1 NQFIYQFGN
10 YILPFL
16 IIPFL
21 INKLSIAVYKDFVV
35 IQSLVLFF
43 AVLINYG
50 LDLFGVRYISNNVKH
65 LRKCKSFLYISIL
78 SRLCIFIFCSFF
90 LLVSLMAL
98 TKPDLLYWL
107 LCFFWMLSFVFQSN
121 WYLQGCGDF
130 KLITFYGLLP
140 KLIVYPFVFIL
151 VNNDNDAWV
160 YLFLCA
166 IANYASNILMMIH
179 IRRKLN
185 VVAFKRTNLLRNV
198 WIFLV
203 KGWYI
208 FLSQASVTLISY
220 ANIFF
225 LPLVLEPKSFVVFST
240 AERIVKVLSITT
252 TPILNVIFPHISSL
266 IENNKQRVFIMISRI
281 SLFSLIVFLLCYTLY
296 VFIGY
301 YLIQLIFPTISQEL
315 YSVLLLLLFNVFFVF
330 QNNLFGTQIGLNY
343 GKDKSFTKIIA
354 INGILNI
361 IAMPVFSKLYHLHG
375 TILTS
380 LCIQLSILICMYMLA
395 KKCGYKFKV

>member
-1 NQFIYQFGN
+1 
-10 YILPFL
+10 
-16 IIPFL
+16 
-21 INKLSIAVYKDFVV
+21 
-35 IQSLVLFF
+35 
-43 AVLINYG
+43 
-50 LDLFGVRYISNNVKH
+50 
-65 LRKCKSFLYISIL
+65 
-78 SRLCIFIFCSFF
+78 
-90 LLVSLMAL
+90 M
-98 TKPDLLYWL
+98 
-107 LCFFWMLSFVFQSN
+107 
-121 WYLQGCGDF
+121 
-130 KLITFYGLLP
+130 
-140 KLIVYPFVFIL
+140 
-151 VNNDNDAWV
+151 
-160 YLFLCA
+160 
-166 IANYASNILMMIH
+166 
-179 IRRKLN
+179 
-185 VVAFKRTNLLRNV
+185 
-198 WIFLV
+198 
-203 KGWYI
+203 
-208 FLSQASVTLISY
+208 
-220 ANIFF
+220 
-225 LPLVLEPKSFVVFST
+225 
-240 AERIVKVLSITT
+240 KVLSITT